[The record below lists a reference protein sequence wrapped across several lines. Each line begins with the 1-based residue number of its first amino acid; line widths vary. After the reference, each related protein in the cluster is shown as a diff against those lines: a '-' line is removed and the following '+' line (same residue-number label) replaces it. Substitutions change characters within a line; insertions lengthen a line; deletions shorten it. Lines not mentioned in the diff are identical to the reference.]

1 MQAAMIAA
9 PGRQFTMKVRR
20 LTEINP
26 FSTLKA
32 ELATR
37 AQQQATTS
45 DAAEHVRDAAE
56 PPTRSKHRHNNAN
69 SAVSTELDDAE
80 LFRSLIGPVREMPAV
95 DAPAMPEAPAP
106 RAAMSEADEAHVI
119 EELFELPDDIAL
131 LDGAEQM
138 SYLAD
143 GHSPKLLRKLKRAQF
158 RISDEFDLH
167 HMTAPKAK
175 RALHQ
180 YLHQM
185 RAQERLCVLVI
196 HGKGLRSNLSGA
208 LLKSMVDLELR
219 RRNDVIAFHSAPPAQ
234 GGTGAVLILLK
245 APGRH

>member
-1 MQAAMIAA
+1 MIAA

-26 FSTLKA
+26 FSALKA

-37 AQQQATTS
+37 AQQRQPALTEADEPASVASKQPRRTKANKPDASAPAT
-45 DAAEHVRDAAE
+45 
-56 PPTRSKHRHNNAN
+56 K
-69 SAVSTELDDAE
+69 ELDDAE
-80 LFRSLIGPVREMPAV
+80 LFRSLIGPVREMAPV
-95 DAPAMPEAPAP
+95 DAPVLPEAPAP

-119 EELFELPDDIAL
+119 EELFDLPDDIAL

-158 RISDEFDLH
+158 RICDEFDLH
-167 HMTAPKAK
+167 HLTAPKAK
-175 RALHQ
+175 RLLHQ

-185 RAQERLCVLVI
+185 RAQQRLCVLVI

-234 GGTGAVLILLK
+234 GGTGAVMILLK
-245 APGRH
+245 APTRN